1 MCVCVWLCACMR
13 VLHGVCRRESMNVP
27 GLQKRS
33 AVTTV
38 LGLGASGIEGNSSLV
53 W

>member
-1 MCVCVWLCACMR
+1 MCMR
-13 VLHGVCRRESMNVP
+13 VLHGVCRRESMSVP

-33 AVTTV
+33 AATTV
-38 LGLGASGIEGNSSLV
+38 GGLGAPGIEGNSILV